1 MIRLHKVV
9 SWLWL
14 SLVSGM
20 SVFCWYALVIQGQIK
35 VDILDMLPN
44 SHSQSI
50 SDVRRMMDDT
60 KLTQRVV
67 ILLGHQYP
75 DKARGA
81 LARLRQEN
89 KKASILLTE
98 DNIHQVADDYKQ
110 LFTRL
115 FSYRSYLLTDSDYH
129 TLRFESSEQLIKR
142 TMADIM
148 NPFGYVNLAHDPFG
162 FFTRYVQHNSPASPF
177 QMDEH
182 GNLYTQGEGK
192 TWFIYLGSLG
202 ESAFSMKVQE
212 GIDQHLSP
220 VLFRLTQEFDVEV
233 LKTGALFYALAG
245 AQQAQN
251 EISFIGSISMLGILV
266 LMILI
271 FRNLQSLFFA
281 LTVIGISIVAG
292 LAVCLMIFGNVHIIS
307 LVIGCSLI
315 GITVDYALHYICASY
330 RDCATP
336 YNTFKKL
343 VPALPLSAL
352 TSALGFALLVG
363 VPFPGIQQIGIL
375 SATGLL
381 AALATV
387 FLWGPYL
394 YSCRSNVPTKMAK
407 RFQSALL
414 ILAQWG
420 AYPKNRKSVVILTL
434 VVGCVGGGTLK
445 VDDNLQHFQNL
456 NSDLKCQEDRINAML
471 SFDKATRFLTVRG
484 KTIQDILQSEELILP
499 QLADLGIT
507 TKALATLIPSQRRQ
521 QENHQLLQ
529 HSYQPSRIGVLF
541 KQLGQSQGYNIQD
554 FMPDSPLLQ
563 FSPQDLPTGLKELM
577 YETESGT
584 FVGRILLMDV
594 PSEFDLNKLI
604 IHLNDNVNYCD
615 PASDYSNLF
624 TLYRQLVLALMVG
637 IFIVLAGVL
646 RYYVGLRGMV
656 QILTPISLAIL
667 GAIGLLGMTVPLNFF
682 HAVGLLLSL
691 SIGIDYALFLYWH
704 NPVDAKDDILLMC
717 NSLSAMTTILS
728 FGLLAFS
735 QTLAV
740 CSFGLSVFIG
750 IVSCFILTTVF
761 LGLGGSHHD

>member
-1 MIRLHKVV
+1 MAI
-9 SWLWL
+9 
-14 SLVSGM
+14 
-20 SVFCWYALVIQGQIK
+20 FCWYALVIQGQIK

-50 SDVRRMMDDT
+50 RDVRRMMDDT

-67 ILLGHQYP
+67 ILLGHQDS

-81 LARLRQEN
+81 LAQLRQEN
-89 KKASILLTE
+89 QKAGVPLTE
-98 DNIHQVADDYKQ
+98 ENIQQIADDYKH

-129 TLRFESSEQLIKR
+129 ALTSENSDQLIKK
-142 TMADIM
+142 TMASIM

-162 FFTRYVQHNSPASPF
+162 FFTRYVQYNSPASPF

-182 GNLYTQGEGK
+182 GNLYTQGDGK
-192 TWFIYLGSLG
+192 TWFIYLASLS

-220 VLFRLTQEFDVEV
+220 VLSRLTQEFDVAI

-251 EISFIGSISMLGILV
+251 EISFIGSISMLGILL

-281 LTVIGISIVAG
+281 LTVIAVSIIAG
-292 LAVCLMIFGNVHIIS
+292 LAVCLMIFGDVHIIS

-330 RDCATP
+330 RNCATP
-336 YNTFKKL
+336 YDTFKKL

-352 TSALGFALLVG
+352 TSALGFVLLVG
-363 VPFPGIQQIGIL
+363 VPFPGIQQIGVL

-394 YSCRSNVPTKMAK
+394 YSCRSTVPTKMAK
-407 RFQSALL
+407 QFQSALL
-414 ILAQWG
+414 ILARWG
-420 AYPKNRKSVVILTL
+420 AYSKNRKCVVILAL
-434 VVGCVGGGTLK
+434 IVGCVGSITLK
-445 VDDNLQHFQNL
+445 VDDNLKHFQNL
-456 NSDLKCQEDRINAML
+456 NADLKQQEDRINAML
-471 SFDKATRFLTVRG
+471 AFDKATRFLTVRG
-484 KTIQDILQSEELILP
+484 KTIQDVLHLEELILP
-499 QLADLGIT
+499 QLTELGIT
-507 TKALATLIPSQRRQ
+507 TKALATLIPSQKRQ
-521 QENHQLLQ
+521 QENYQRLQ
-529 HSYQPSRIGVLF
+529 ACYQPSSIGALF
-541 KQLGQSQGYNIQD
+541 KQLGQSQSYNVQD

-563 FSPQDLPTGLKELM
+563 FTSQDLPTGLKELI
-577 YETESGT
+577 YEIESGM
-584 FVGRILLMDV
+584 FVGRILLIDV
-594 PSEFDLNKLI
+594 PSESDLNKII

-615 PASDYSNLF
+615 PARDYSNLF
-624 TLYRQLVLALMVG
+624 TLYRQLVLALMLG
-637 IFIVLAGVL
+637 IFVVLAGVL
-646 RYYVGLRGMV
+646 RYYVGLRGMM
-656 QILTPISLAIL
+656 QILTPISLAIFL
-667 GAIGLLGMTVPLNFF
+667 AIGFLGIIVPLNFF

-704 NPVDAKDDILLMC
+704 NPVDTKDDILLMC

-740 CSFGLSVFIG
+740 GSFGLSVFIG

-761 LGLGGSHHD
+761 LGLGGSHRD